1 MAAVNADCV
10 LLWLRTRRR
19 LQRSERIDRA
29 HRKRPL
35 AFRRQ
40 ARRATF
46 AAHPVNLDARI

>member
-1 MAAVNADCV
+1 MAAVNADRG
-10 LLWLRTRRR
+10 LLWLHARRR

-29 HRKRPL
+29 HRKRPV
-35 AFRRQ
+35 AIAQQ